1 MCCYF
6 RNSDYLQKIIEQY
19 SVFDTLTL
27 KETLAEEDIA
37 KFDIK
42 NIDSYDYLEGKKKI
56 EIP

>member
-1 MCCYF
+1 M
-6 RNSDYLQKIIEQY
+6 Y
-19 SVFDTLTL
+19 SLFDTNTL
-27 KETLAEEDIA
+27 KETLTEEEIA